1 MIHIEVDTQAE
12 IVRIGQRLERLA
24 FQAPDVLR
32 LSINAAARKVRKQIT
47 KDAAETYT
55 IDESILKDRSKG
67 APKVQTAK
75 PGNIEA
81 VIRSKGPVN
90 DLIDFLVRPGSD
102 GAKVLKSGGMKPLER
117 GGAKAFIGR
126 FQSEH
131 TAVLQRQIGKTYTMG
146 GAADRIKKYGYPSGG
161 QWPDMTRVK
170 KLLGPSV
177 PSMLAN
183 EEIQEKTR
191 TMLYTVLDQ
200 EIEKRINKAIR
211 QSA

>member
-1 MIHIEVDTQAE
+1 MIHIEGDTQAE

-24 FQAPDVLR
+24 FQAPDILR

-102 GAKVLKSGGMKPLER
+102 GAKAKVLKSGGMKPLER

-126 FQSEH
+126 FQSSH
-131 TAVLQRQIGKTYTMG
+131 TAVLH
-146 GAADRIKKYGYPSGG
+146 RIKKYGYPSGG
-161 QWPDMTRVK
+161 QWPDMTRIK

-177 PSMLAN
+177 PSMLGN

>member
-24 FQAPDVLR
+24 FQAPDILR

-102 GAKVLKSGGMKPLER
+102 GAKAKVLKSG
-117 GGAKAFIGR
+117 
-126 FQSEH
+126 
-131 TAVLQRQIGKTYTMG
+131 T
-146 GAADRIKKYGYPSGG
+146 
-161 QWPDMTRVK
+161 
-170 KLLGPSV
+170 
-177 PSMLAN
+177 
-183 EEIQEKTR
+183 
-191 TMLYTVLDQ
+191 
-200 EIEKRINKAIR
+200 
-211 QSA
+211 